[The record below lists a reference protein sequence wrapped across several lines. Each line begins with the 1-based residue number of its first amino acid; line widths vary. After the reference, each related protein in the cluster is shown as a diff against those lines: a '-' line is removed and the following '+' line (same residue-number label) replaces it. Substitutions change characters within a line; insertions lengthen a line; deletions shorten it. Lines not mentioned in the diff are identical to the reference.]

1 MSILLQAFF
10 SWAVLIRWQLSVI
23 RKFGCYPYQ
32 TTWWSHVFHSRQS
45 WRRSDRHLNMNDLH
59 HPVDKKNNL
68 SDRTRGLKDF
78 CHRLFFFSDFV
89 IRRTF
94 NLQGKTVLPHNSYQ
108 IYLNTL
114 SDNPRS
120 TPFLKDK
127 SVKPS
132 KYWHTTL
139 GALSDLVKTNG
150 ISPTVFTEGVNWLNN
165 P

>member
-10 SWAVLIRWQLSVI
+10 SWVVLITWQLSVI
-23 RKFGCYPYQ
+23 RKFGCHSYQ

-45 WRRSDRHLNMNDLH
+45 WRRSDHRLNMNDLH
-59 HPVDKKNNL
+59 HPVDKKNL

-78 CHRLFFFSDFV
+78 CHRLFFFRFCH
-89 IRRTF
+89 TPAF
-94 NLQGKTVLPHNSYQ
+94 NLRGKTVLPHNSYQ
-108 IYLNTL
+108 TYLNIL
-114 SDNPRS
+114 SDNLRS
-120 TPFLKDK
+120 TPLCK

-132 KYWHTTL
+132 KYWHTTP